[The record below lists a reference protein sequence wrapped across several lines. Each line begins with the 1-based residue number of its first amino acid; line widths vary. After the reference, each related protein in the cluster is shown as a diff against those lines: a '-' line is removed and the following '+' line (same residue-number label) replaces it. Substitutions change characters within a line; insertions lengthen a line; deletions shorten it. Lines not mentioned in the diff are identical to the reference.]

1 MIDSRSACP
10 PGGDGAS
17 SGGGSTRA
25 KGGGPG
31 GGGGGRRAPGPRPP
45 SLGPRGG
52 GWVAIQFVL
61 MAAIVGAGFLEPRWP
76 EAARDVLRAAGAVLV
91 VAGGAFAVAA
101 GRALGSS
108 LTPFPRPSTRGGLVE
123 AGPYRLVRH
132 PIYGAALLVFAGFS
146 LFARVPALALTAGLP
161 ARWAPKARV

>member
-1 MIDSRSACP
+1 MS
-10 PGGDGAS
+10 AS
-17 SGGGSTRA
+17 SGSTRST
-25 KGGGPG
+25 
-31 GGGGGRRAPGPRPP
+31 RLP
-45 SLGPRGG
+45 SLGPRGE

-76 EAARDVLRAAGAVLV
+76 EGARHVLSAAGAALV

-132 PIYGAALLVFAGFS
+132 PLYGAGLLVLAGFS
-146 LFARVPALALTAGLP
+146 LFASVPALALTAVL
-161 ARWAPKARV
+161 AAVWALKARVEERFLAARYPAYAAYLERTPWRFLPHVW

>member
-1 MIDSRSACP
+1 MS
-10 PGGDGAS
+10 AS
-17 SGGGSTRA
+17 SGSSS
-25 KGGGPG
+25 
-31 GGGGGRRAPGPRPP
+31 RRLP
-45 SLGPRGG
+45 SLGPRGE

-76 EAARDVLRAAGAVLV
+76 EGARDVLRVAGAVLV

-146 LFARVPALALTAGLP
+146 LFASVPALALTAVL
-161 ARWAPKARV
+161 AAVWALKARVEERLLAAHYPAYAAYLERTPRRFLPHVW